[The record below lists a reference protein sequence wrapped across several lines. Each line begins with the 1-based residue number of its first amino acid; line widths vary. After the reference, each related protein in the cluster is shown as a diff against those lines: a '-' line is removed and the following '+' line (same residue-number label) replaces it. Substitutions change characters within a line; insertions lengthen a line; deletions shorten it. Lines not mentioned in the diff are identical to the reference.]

1 MKEKLKKIWADHKD
15 TITDYAIIGAG
26 LGVVILGSS
35 GIAWLEATRRAN
47 NKNEVVGADVYM
59 NLSGNKSQS
68 IIIVDHKDKTQTR
81 LEPGKRCSKI
91 MAQFKLCVKRSSI
104 LSLQKTKL
112 GLHSIKG
119 PIPIIA

>member
-26 LGVVILGSS
+26 LGVVVLGSS

-81 LEPGKRCSKI
+81 LESDGHGIFDVLERRWLELEASR
-91 MAQFKLCVKRSSI
+91 ATV
-104 LSLQKTKL
+104 TEE
-112 GLHSIKG
+112 
-119 PIPIIA
+119 